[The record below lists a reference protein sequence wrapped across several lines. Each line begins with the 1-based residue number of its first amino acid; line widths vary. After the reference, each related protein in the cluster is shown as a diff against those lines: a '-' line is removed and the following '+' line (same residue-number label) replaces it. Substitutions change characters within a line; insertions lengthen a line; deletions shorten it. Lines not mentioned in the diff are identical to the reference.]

1 MNVNLPL
8 SQVLLT
14 LIVLCYVPLT
24 QAEALF
30 GSLEFKAA
38 SLAAL
43 PRWER
48 VLEKIPEEQALFR
61 TCDDIAQ
68 CTEPSIATW
77 RKFIADNKSKSR
89 EDIIT
94 AVNAFV
100 NRWPYVTDQKLWGQS
115 DYWASPKEF
124 MINSGDCEDYAILK
138 YVTLK
143 ELGFEEDELRLVVV
157 KDNVRNIA
165 HAVLAV
171 YTVYNGD
178 TDIIILDSLFNTPLS
193 HKDLIQYSPYYSV
206 NARSRWAH
214 IAPSRIKE

>member
-1 MNVNLPL
+1 MNVK
-8 SQVLLT
+8 SQSRTLFFLL
-14 LIVLCYVPLT
+14 IWLCYIPLT
-24 QAEALF
+24 QAQGLF
-30 GSLEFKAA
+30 GTLEFKAS

-48 VLEKIPEEQALFR
+48 VLEKIPKEEVLFHK
-61 TCDDIAQ
+61 CDDITQ
-68 CTEPSIATW
+68 CTEPAIATW
-77 RKFIADNKSKSR
+77 RQFIADTKNKDRDAK
-89 EDIIT
+89 IV

-100 NRWPYVTDQKLWGQS
+100 NRWPYITDQKLWGQS

-143 ELGFEEDELRLVVV
+143 ELGFEEDDLRLVVV
-157 KDNVRNIA
+157 QDKVRKIA
-165 HAVLAV
+165 HAVLA
-171 YTVYNGD
+171 VYNGD

-214 IAPSRIKE
+214 IAPSLTKE